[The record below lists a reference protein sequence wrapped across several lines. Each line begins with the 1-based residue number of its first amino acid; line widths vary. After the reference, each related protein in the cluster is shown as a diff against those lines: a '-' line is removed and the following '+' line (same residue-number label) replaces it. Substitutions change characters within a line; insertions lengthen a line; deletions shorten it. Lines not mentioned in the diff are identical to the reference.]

1 MTRYPTR
8 PGVPSE
14 NGWPMVDRSGVTVF
28 TIPGVPAAKAVPLR
42 TGDVATILIAFI
54 QAYNA
59 HVEPVRSQVWGYSSD
74 NDVADSNHMSG
85 TGIDINAPWYNWGS
99 YTMSPEL
106 VGRINRVLASFDG
119 VIEHG
124 RKWSRPDEMHYQIG
138 VRPGDPR
145 VAALAQRIRAGGTVT
160 VPAPSSGLLRRGS
173 TGDRVRGLQAR
184 LNRDYPR
191 YSRLAVDG
199 DFGPATEA
207 VVREFQARA
216 GLSVDGIAG
225 PDTLRRLGLS

>member
-14 NGWPMVDRSGVTVF
+14 NGWPMVDRSGVTVVQ
-28 TIPGVPAAKAVPLR
+28 IPGVPAAKAVPLR
-42 TGDVATILIAFI
+42 TGDVATILSAFI
-54 QAYNA
+54 RAYND
-59 HVEPVRSQVWGYSSD
+59 HVEPVISQVWGWSPD
-74 NDVADSNHMSG
+74 NDVSNSNHMSG
-85 TGIDINAPWYNWGS
+85 TAIDINAPKYNMGYYS
-99 YTMSPEL
+99 MKPEI
-106 VGRINRVLASFDG
+106 VGRVEQTLRSFDG
-119 VIEHG
+119 VIYHG
-124 RKWSRPDEMHYQIG
+124 RRWSRPDEMHYQIG
-138 VRPGDPR
+138 LRPGDPR
-145 VAALAQRIRAGGTVT
+145 VVALAQRIRGGNTT
-160 VPAPSSGLLRRGS
+160 ISSPELLHRGS
-173 TGDRVRGLQAR
+173 TGDRVRALQAR

-191 YSRLAVDG
+191 YSRLVVDG